1 MTNTIKQKIRQKIRM
16 FMKPDLLIIDEIG
29 YRKMDDTAAHFF
41 FQIVS
46 ERYERG
52 SMMLTTMDIVLLR

>member
-1 MTNTIKQKIRQKIRM
+1 M